1 MVRRPGKFDKPKSSG
16 IDPPNFLGQHFM
28 HNKKLIQDIV
38 EQAQIKQHETVL
50 ELGAGKG
57 ALTRALAERAGRVIA
72 VEYDA
77 RLIDRLRWKTR
88 SFPNVKIIQDDIL
101 NIKLPGEKF
110 VAVSNIPYAITTPIL
125 KKLLN
130 NPSSGFQRGLLVMEK
145 GAAKRFTST
154 FVKDSY
160 VALWRIYFNLRYIR
174 TISRDNF
181 SPPPRVDSALLQIDR
196 KEAPA
201 IRPKEGLTF
210 WALADEVLKAPRAP
224 IDEALRG
231 VFTRPQITRLRREL
245 GLRPDFA
252 VGFLSEEHWGMI
264 FDAMQ
269 RHVPRGKWPRMKK
282 KRRLSP

>member
-1 MVRRPGKFDKPKSSG
+1 MSFRPRKFAKQTSG
-16 IDPPNFLGQHFM
+16 IDPPNFLGQHFI
-28 HNKKLIQDIV
+28 HDKKLIRDIV
-38 EQAQIKQHETVL
+38 AQAQIEPHETVL
-50 ELGAGKG
+50 DLGAGKG
-57 ALTRALAERAGRVIA
+57 ALTFALAERAGKVIA

-77 RLIDRLRWKTR
+77 RLVDRLRRKTR

-110 VAVSNIPYAITTPIL
+110 VVVSNIPYAITTPVL

-145 GAAKRFTST
+145 GAAKRFTSK

-174 TISRDNF
+174 TISACHF
-181 SPPPRVDSALLQIDR
+181 SPPPRVESALLKIER
-196 KEAPA
+196 RAVPV
-201 IRPKEGLTF
+201 IRPKACFAF
-210 WALADEVLKAPRAP
+210 WALADQVLKEPRAP

-231 VFTRPQITRLRREL
+231 VFTRPQITRLRRHL
-245 GLRPDFA
+245 GIGPDFA
-252 VGFLSEEHWGMI
+252 VGFLSAKHWGMI

-269 RHVPRGKWPRMKK
+269 RHVPKEKWPRMKRK
-282 KRRLSP
+282 KRISF